1 MYYMG
6 VDHHKQY
13 SHMTILDKEGEVL
26 KEGIVN
32 NYQKDI
38 QEFLLGFEGIRAV
51 VEASRTSYVMADL
64 LEWMGV
70 DIRIANPMQVKAI
83 AQAKIK
89 TDKRD
94 SKILADLL
102 RANLIPKVYKR
113 TQANRESQR
122 ILRQRVFFVRMRTQV
137 KRFTA

>member
-26 KEGIVN
+26 KAGIVN
-32 NYQKDI
+32 NNQKNV

-51 VEASRTSYVMADL
+51 VEASRTSYVIADL

-94 SKILADLL
+94 GEVLL
-102 RANLIPKVYKR
+102 DKHHHRSF
-113 TQANRESQR
+113 T
-122 ILRQRVFFVRMRTQV
+122 RQRLVTRPSSTRE
-137 KRFTA
+137 